1 MATSED
7 DEGFSAFLAFLQ
19 SDTDPTAG
27 KDDKN
32 DEKPNNSST
41 DTGDKMEKDNQPEV
55 EKEQQPEKVLE
66 RREAP
71 ASTPP
76 GNDNAK
82 EQPPTKDNTKGD
94 DKGFLDFLSFVYD
107 VPLEPEQPKKENP
120 KDTQQQ
126 TREQLQKE
134 ETDAWIPID
143 THTKS
148 SEKQESGDGNIVT
161 TSKRIMKEIIE
172 NEEDPS
178 RQKTKFILMELDMLF
193 SLAGADAETGG
204 AKVANI
210 FRYLKDDA
218 AKSRVPSG

>member
-55 EKEQQPEKVLE
+55 EKEHQPEKIE
-66 RREAP
+66 RRAAP

-107 VPLEPEQPKKENP
+107 VPLEPEQAKKENP

-126 TREQLQKE
+126 TKEQLQKE
-134 ETDAWIPID
+134 ETEAWIPID

-148 SEKQESGDGNIVT
+148 TEKLESGDGNIVT

-204 AKVANI
+204 ANVANI

-218 AKSRVPSG
+218 AKSRISCG

>member
-41 DTGDKMEKDNQPEV
+41 DTGDKMETDNQPEV
-55 EKEQQPEKVLE
+55 EKEQQPEKVE
-66 RREAP
+66 RRAAP

-107 VPLEPEQPKKENP
+107 VPLEPEQAKKENP

-126 TREQLQKE
+126 TKEQLQKE
-134 ETDAWIPID
+134 ETEAWIPID

-148 SEKQESGDGNIVT
+148 TEKLELGDGNIVT

-204 AKVANI
+204 ANVANI

-218 AKSRVPSG
+218 AKSRISSG